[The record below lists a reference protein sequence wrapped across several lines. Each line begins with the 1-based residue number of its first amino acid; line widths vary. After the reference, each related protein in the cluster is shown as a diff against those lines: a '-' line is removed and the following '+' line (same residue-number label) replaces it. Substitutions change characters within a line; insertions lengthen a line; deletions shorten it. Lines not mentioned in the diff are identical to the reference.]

1 MSLRIAP
8 VLLALS
14 LGGSAGLGIAQD
26 EEVGESELTAA
37 QLESQFRES
46 VQPVLKRSC
55 YRCHGAKKKKSG
67 VRVDILDGS
76 LEDKQLFLLKHVHK
90 QLKEEAMPPE
100 DERQP
105 GIEERKVVIEWVA
118 QALREG
124 ERKVRAKNGSVR
136 RLTVAQYHNTLR
148 DLLGV
153 EDRLANAL
161 PADGVSKEGFR
172 NNEDTLLLT
181 PRMMETYFEIADKAL
196 DLCLVDET
204 AKPRIQCFRVELGS
218 GINKEP
224 VPEKLQLEGP
234 GLMTKT
240 EFRVREVPADKP
252 FPFEPLAM
260 QTKFRFI
267 EGYAGNATVREWK
280 EFEGLYHSVFAAMI
294 GKYTGGYNY
303 GRSAHMVPEGLLMR
317 PRSPETKNGKTEV
330 RGPAPTFSMPMREL
344 PRSGMLQVTVEA
356 ARYDDG
362 FQPIT
367 RAPESTDRIELD
379 VAGGKE
385 ATLEIPAAGVYQLDV
400 VLEGPPRDDVM
411 VADIGPRTFSKRLKG
426 PFEPG
431 ADGEVVI
438 PLLVARF
445 PEGKSAMKL
454 RNGDGKNLRLAHV
467 TPVVED
473 SEPGRQFAAFE
484 KRVPHLSVHMG
495 LRTDVGARLSRF
507 DKPKPIPSATV
518 ERYSFRAPMSGFAS
532 PDIEENN
539 VNYLAGLRE
548 VAIRSEPTDDRQ
560 IPRVLVRAI
569 EFEGP
574 YYETWPP
581 SGHRDIFI
589 PSPRKNDPPAYAR
602 EVIERFATRA
612 FRRPPNDKELASL
625 LAVWRES
632 YDRTKHFQQSV
643 RHALLVVLTS
653 PQFLFL
659 TEESAGP
666 QAEPLS
672 PYELAAKLSYF
683 LWNTT
688 PDEKLSSLAESGKL
702 HAAVSSEADRLVADE
717 RFAQF
722 TDEFVSQWLSLD
734 KFDVV
739 NISHGRYP
747 RLNRE
752 TKRELRKEPIHFVTH
767 LIRANLPLRNLIDSD
782 FIVAN
787 AVVEEYYGIG
797 SSAEQGFAFVPVR
810 HGRETLGGVLT
821 QAAILSGLTDGNESN
836 PVKRGAWLARKIIAE
851 PPEPPPPNVPELPND
866 KEARAKTLRERLEQ
880 HRNQEG
886 CAQCHRKIDPWGLPL
901 EQFDAGG
908 LFKSEEVDAR
918 STLPDR
924 TEVADTNTLKRY
936 LANDRIDQ
944 VAFSFL
950 KHLASYATGRSLT
963 FNEIE
968 YLKRKGRKVLGPKR
982 YRMKDCVRFVIES
995 PLFLEK

>member
-1 MSLRIAP
+1 MIFRCVP
-8 VLLALS
+8 FLLAPF
-14 LGGSAGLGIAQD
+14 LGGMVGLGLAQ
-26 EEVGESELTAA
+26 EEEFELVPSR
-37 QLESQFRES
+37 LESQFRES
-46 VQPVLKRSC
+46 VQPILKSYC
-55 YRCHGAKKKKSG
+55 YRCHGARKMKSG
-67 VRVDILDGS
+67 VRIDILDGT
-76 LEDKQLFLLKHVHK
+76 LEDKQLFLLKHVLK
-90 QLKEEAMPPE
+90 QLAGEDMPPE

-105 GIEERKVVIEWVA
+105 GAEARQAVMKWVSE
-118 QALREG
+118 ALREG

-153 EDRLANAL
+153 EDSLAEAL
-161 PADGVSKEGFR
+161 PADGVSKEGFL

-181 PRMMETYFEIADKAL
+181 PQMMETYFEIAEKAL

-204 AKPRIQCFRVELGS
+204 KKPRIQCFRVELGS
-218 GINKEP
+218 RINKDP
-224 VPEKLQLEGP
+224 VPDRLVLNGP
-234 GLMTKT
+234 SLLTKT
-240 EFRVREVPADKP
+240 DFQVREVVPDKR
-252 FPFEPLAM
+252 FEFESLAM

-267 EGYAGNATVREWK
+267 EGYAGNGTVRQWRK
-280 EFEGLYHSVFAAMI
+280 FEGLYHSVFAAMI
-294 GKYTGGYNY
+294 GKHTGGYNY
-303 GRSAHMVPEGLLMR
+303 GRSSHIVPEGLLLR
-317 PRSPETKNGKTEV
+317 PRTPETKNGKAEA

-344 PRSGMLQVTVEA
+344 PSTGVLQVTVEA

-362 FQPIT
+362 LQPHAP
-367 RAPESTDRIELD
+367 APESKNVIELD
-379 VAGGKE
+379 ISSGKE
-385 ATLEIPAAGVYQLDV
+385 TTLEIPAAGLYQLDL
-400 VLEGPPRDDVM
+400 VLHETLRDDVM
-411 VADIGPRTFSKRLKG
+411 TADIGPRTFSKRLKG
-426 PFEPG
+426 PINLDANKEF
-431 ADGEVVI
+431 VI
-438 PLLVARF
+438 PFLLARF
-445 PEGKSAMKL
+445 SEGSFAMKIG
-454 RNGDGKNLRLAHV
+454 NGDGRTLRRASI
-467 TPVVED
+467 TPIVVD

-484 KRVPHLSVHMG
+484 KRVPHVSVHMG

-507 DKPKPIPSATV
+507 DNPKPIPSATI

-532 PDIEENN
+532 PEIEENN

-548 VAIRSEPTDDRQ
+548 VAIRSEPIDERQ

-581 SGHRDIFI
+581 KGHRNIFI
-589 PSPRKNDPPAYAR
+589 PSTLKDDLPAYAR
-602 EVIERFATRA
+602 EVIKRFASRA
-612 FRRPPNDKELASL
+612 FRRPPTGRELDSL
-625 LAVWRES
+625 LLVWHES
-632 YDRTKHFQQSV
+632 FARTQKFQLGI

-659 TEESAGP
+659 TEASAGP

-672 PYELAAKLSYF
+672 PHELAAKLSYF

-688 PDEKLSSLAESGKL
+688 PDGKLHSLAESGKL
-702 HAAVSSEADRLVADE
+702 RATLPSEVARLVADE

-722 TDEFVSQWLSLD
+722 ADEFVSQWLSLD

-739 NISHGRYP
+739 NVNHGRYP

-752 TKRELRKEPIHFVTH
+752 AKRELRKEPIHFVSH

-787 AVVEEYYGIG
+787 AVVEDYYGIG
-797 SSAEQGFAFVPVR
+797 SSTEQGYAFVPVR
-810 HGRETLGGVLT
+810 HESETLGGLLT
-821 QAAILSGLTDGNESN
+821 QVAVLSGLSDGSESN

-866 KEARAKTLRERLEQ
+866 KEAKARTLRERLEQ
-880 HRNQEG
+880 HRNQED
-886 CAQCHRKIDPWGLPL
+886 CAQCHQKIDPWGLPL

-908 LFKSEEVDAR
+908 LFKNEEIDAR
-918 STLPDR
+918 STLPDQS
-924 TEVADTNTLKRY
+924 EIADAKELKRY

-950 KHLASYATGRSLT
+950 KHLASYAAGRSLT

-968 YLKRKGRKVLGPKR
+968 YLKREGNEALKPGGYLMR
-982 YRMKDCVRFVIES
+982 DCVRFVIES
-995 PLFLEK
+995 PIFLEK